1 MSINQILERK
11 MTEQKSQI
19 LKPCNFHYMVIVWFL
34 LKYKDLPAINTLVFE
49 GVF

>member
-19 LKPCNFHYMVIVWFL
+19 LKLSRDHQTLQFSIHGHCMVSPKI
-34 LKYKDLPAINTLVFE
+34 
-49 GVF
+49 